1 MEHFLNLDTI
11 ISLMLGISL
20 SAACGFRVFVPL
32 LMLSAA
38 SVIGH
43 IDLPHDFDWVES
55 DQALVLFAAASVL
68 EIVGYYIPWLDHFL
82 DLISTPAAII
92 AGTIV
97 TASAAPDTMNPLIQW
112 TTALLVGGG
121 TAGLT
126 KSMNNIL
133 RLVSMMISAGLTN
146 PVVATIE
153 LVLAVVIALL
163 ALTVPVVAIIVVIG
177 LWVFAVRRIRRLSS
191 LWPTAPVSGTAEP
204 PNLKA

>member
-1 MEHFLNLDTI
+1 MEHFLNLDTL

-55 DQALVLFAAASVL
+55 DQAFILFAIASVL

-82 DLISTPAAII
+82 DLISTPAAIL

-126 KSMNNIL
+126 KGMNNIL
-133 RLVSMMISAGLTN
+133 RLVSVMISAGLTN

-153 LVLAVVIALL
+153 LILAIVIALL
-163 ALTVPVVAIIVVIG
+163 ALTVPAVAIVVVIG
-177 LWVFAVRRIRRLSS
+177 IWIFAIRRIRRLSS
-191 LWPTAPVSGTAEP
+191 LWPTVTGSAEP
-204 PNLKA
+204 SVKA